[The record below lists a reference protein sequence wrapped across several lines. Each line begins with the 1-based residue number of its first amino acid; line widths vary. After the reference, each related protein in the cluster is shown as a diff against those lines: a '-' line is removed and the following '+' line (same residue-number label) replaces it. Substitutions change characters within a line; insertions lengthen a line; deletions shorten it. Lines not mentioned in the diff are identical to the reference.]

1 MSIVILNVRVLRGS
15 GQTLHL
21 LEQVVSKS
29 RKRFEMIYQ
38 KRISGPLLDRIDIHV
53 EVPRVEYEKLSESR
67 LGESSA
73 HGTGAGRSCPP
84 ATAGALLEYRIIQS
98 RYVQRGYAP
107 GGGA

>member
-1 MSIVILNVRVLRGS
+1 M
-15 GQTLHL
+15 
-21 LEQVVSKS
+21 VVSK
-29 RKRFEMIYQ
+29 YQ

-67 LGESSA
+67 PGESSA

-98 RYVQRGYAP
+98 HHVQRGYAP